1 MHIKKKKRVVAWYFF
16 LKYHGGIIEMHN
28 IYSWYNILVFLLKHF
43 DRDNKF
49 AIRGRIQIFE
59 LFKCT
64 FRLRLIFERSP
75 RLHIRFM
82 HRFQNHR
89 RRERIQTLALG
100 RKYLFHLFKLALNAV
115 MWIRIQSYKIKGKAE
130 FNQQK
135 WFLFSQEIIF
145 FVAFFPNKS

>member
-1 MHIKKKKRVVAWYFF
+1 MHK
-16 LKYHGGIIEMHN
+16 

-89 RRERIQTLALG
+89 RRERIKTLALG
-100 RKYLFHLFKLALNAV
+100 RTFLFLLFKIALNDV
-115 MWIRIQSYKIKGKAE
+115 MWIRIQSYKIKGNVE

-135 WFLFSQEIIF
+135 WFVFRRKLYLFM
-145 FVAFFPNKS
+145 AFFLKGAYL